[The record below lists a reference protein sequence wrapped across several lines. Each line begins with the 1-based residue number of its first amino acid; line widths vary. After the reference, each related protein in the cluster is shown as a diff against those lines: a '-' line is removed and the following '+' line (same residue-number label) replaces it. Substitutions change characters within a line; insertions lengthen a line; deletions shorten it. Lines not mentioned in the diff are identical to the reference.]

1 MNNDLTIRKTTYP
14 AAKEIKASAHY
25 AYVTNGI
32 TLDGTKFTAN
42 EYLPE
47 GLCLVRNDTTG
58 KYEKY
63 ADAKSGAGTD
73 ESPYVYSFP
82 TGKSNPVIL
91 DESVQFKAVGAT
103 NPDLT
108 AGQVLVHGAVY
119 TGMLT
124 GCTDEFKKALSGAI
138 RFVD

>member
-1 MNNDLTIRKTTYP
+1 MNNNLTIRRKSYP

-32 TLDGTKFTAN
+32 TLDGSKFTVN

-47 GLCLVRNDTTG
+47 GLCLVKDDTTG
-58 KYEKY
+58 KYEAY
-63 ADAKSGAGTD
+63 NASM
-73 ESPYVYSFP
+73 E
-82 TGKSNPVIL
+82 GKSNPVIL
-91 DESVQFKAVGAT
+91 DESIQFKAKPDGT
-103 NPDLT
+103 NPDVT

-119 TGMLT
+119 TGMLV
-124 GCTDEFKKALSGAI
+124 GCDDAFKTALNGAI

>member
-1 MNNDLTIRKTTYP
+1 MNNDLTIRKKNYA

-25 AYVTNGI
+25 AYVVNGI
-32 TLDGTKFTAN
+32 TLDGSKFSVN
-42 EYLPE
+42 EFVPE
-47 GLCLVRNDTTG
+47 GQCLVKDDTTG

-63 ADAKSGAGTD
+63 AEPVEGT
-73 ESPYVYSFP
+73 F
-82 TGKSNPVIL
+82 TAGKSNPVIL
-91 DESVQFKAVGAT
+91 DESIQFKAKDDGT

-119 TGMLT
+119 TSMLVGVT
-124 GCTDEFKKALSGAI
+124 TAFKNTMGGAM

>member
-1 MNNDLTIRKTTYP
+1 MNNNLTIRRKNYP

-25 AYVTNGI
+25 AYATNGI
-32 TLDGTKFTAN
+32 TLDGSKFTVN

-47 GLCLVRNDTTG
+47 GLCLVRDDTTG

-63 ADAKSGAGTD
+63 SASM
-73 ESPYVYSFP
+73 E
-82 TGKSNPVIL
+82 GKSNPVIL
-91 DESVQFKAVGAT
+91 DESIQFEAKPDGT
-103 NPDLT
+103 NPDVT

-119 TGMLT
+119 TGMLV
-124 GCTDEFKKALSGAI
+124 GCDDAFKTALNGAI

>member
-1 MNNDLTIRKTTYP
+1 MNNDVTIRKKAYP

-25 AYVTNGI
+25 AYVVNGI
-32 TLDGTKFTAN
+32 TLDGSKFDVN

-47 GLCLVRNDTTG
+47 GLCLVKDNTTG

-63 ADAKSGAGTD
+63 AASMD
-73 ESPYVYSFP
+73 
-82 TGKSNPVIL
+82 GKSNPVIL
-91 DESVQFKAVGAT
+91 DESVQFKANDEGK

-124 GCTDEFKKALSGAI
+124 GCDDAFKTALSGAI

>member
-1 MNNDLTIRKTTYP
+1 MNNDVTIRRKGYD

-25 AYVTNGI
+25 AYVVGGI
-32 TLDGTKFTAN
+32 TLDGSKFSVN

-47 GLCLVRNDTTG
+47 GLCLVKDDTTG

-63 ADAKSGAGTD
+63 ADKKTGEGTQA
-73 ESPYVYSFP
+73 SPYVYSFP

-91 DESVQFKAVGAT
+91 DESIQFKAVGSN

-124 GCTDEFKKALSGAI
+124 GCTEEFKKAFSGAI